1 MTELSGKI
9 DNGKY
14 AEIEIT
20 DFEGR
25 SCNINGYISFKLK
38 NQSKNTVNAYAKV
51 HLYSKQ
57 NLLAATDYIEILDF
71 KPQEEK
77 TYQIKFSA
85 NEIASYNIS
94 LVSEVPDKTNII
106 NLFGW
111 ELDLTNIFGL
121 DLSNIKIFGVKL
133 TEMFSWE
140 NVKTAG
146 GNAFNWIKIF
156 LADIPWWGYAIG
168 GGIVLWHLPKG
179 FLFGVFPF

>member
-51 HLYSKQ
+51 DLYSKQ
-57 NLLAATDYIEILDF
+57 NLLAATEYIEILDF

-77 TYQIKFSA
+77 RR
-85 NEIASYNIS
+85 
-94 LVSEVPDKTNII
+94 EVHRLYVPTGYPGEECRVYRI
-106 NLFGW
+106 LFT
-111 ELDLTNIFGL
+111 LN
-121 DLSNIKIFGVKL
+121 SC
-133 TEMFSWE
+133 S
-140 NVKTAG
+140 
-146 GNAFNWIKIF
+146 
-156 LADIPWWGYAIG
+156 
-168 GGIVLWHLPKG
+168 
-179 FLFGVFPF
+179 